1 MQKKLIVADV
11 CFLIVHSSFTNSQT
25 PVTLESI
32 YAERVSEGYSDVG
45 YHYLIDRDGKAHK
58 GVPIDREGS
67 HTPRFADRAI
77 GVLMAGGKGSRG
89 KPSDNYSKEQKHRLA
104 IIIAALQ
111 VTYQDIKVLGAGEV
125 LGGTSPH
132 FELGIYK

>member
-1 MQKKLIVADV
+1 MQKKLIPEDV

-25 PVTLESI
+25 PVTLDSI

-45 YHYLIDRDGKAHK
+45 YHYLIDRDADVHK

-77 GVLMAGGKGSRG
+77 GLLIAGGKGSRG
-89 KPSDNYSKEQKHRLA
+89 KPSDNYSKEQKSRLA
-104 IIIAALQ
+104 QVIAHLK
-111 VTYQDIKVLGAGEV
+111 VSYPDLKVLGAGSV

-132 FELGIYK
+132 FNLEAYQ